1 MTRLLWLLLML
12 LPFGAGAQ
20 SVVVMTPD
28 REPIL
33 LEANAS
39 ALVHRLQLRELVAGV
54 TYEVRVSYVA
64 TTPCAFTLRLVE
76 PEQRSSGRALLNAE
90 KLLFA
95 IDRGDSAEV
104 LIEADLSDYL
114 SATGDGSAARS
125 VPFLV
130 ALESTVRGVPLGV
143 ARLAG
148 VLCAAAA
155 VGVCAWGRAMTWL
168 DGGRRKKNVH

>member
-1 MTRLLWLLLML
+1 MTVLLLL
-12 LPFGAGAQ
+12 FCAIVRGAT
-20 SVVVMTPD
+20 VVMTPD

-39 ALVHRLQLRELVAGV
+39 ALVHRLQLRELEAGV

-64 TTPCAFTLRLVE
+64 TTPCTFTLRLVE
-76 PEQRSSGRALLNAE
+76 PERPSSGRQLLNAE

-95 IDRGDSAEV
+95 IERGDSAEV
-104 LIEADLSDYL
+104 VIEADLSDYL
-114 SATGDGSAARS
+114 SADGGGGGGQRS

-148 VLCAAAA
+148 VLGVAGAL
-155 VGVCAWGRAMTWL
+155 GVCAWRRAMAWL
-168 DGGRRKKNVH
+168 DGGRKKNVH